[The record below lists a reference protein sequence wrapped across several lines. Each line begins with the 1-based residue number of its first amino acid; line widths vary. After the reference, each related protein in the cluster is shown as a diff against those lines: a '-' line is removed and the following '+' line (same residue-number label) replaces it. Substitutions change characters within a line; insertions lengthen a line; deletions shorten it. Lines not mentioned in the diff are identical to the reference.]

1 MEGKDSSSDGVPKPV
16 VAQVQVLHAAMVLRI
31 LGDLD
36 GGLVVDVERTRTDRE
51 PHLCE
56 EIAHPESLLS
66 RCNSRDVL
74 CFGGGQGLD
83 GLQAAGPADSS
94 STHLD
99 NITNTEL
106 VEVSLF
112 YREAKTMS
120 VAVEMLCLS
129 RVTITEIVLTI
140 TKFSNQQ
147 RSHSSVPRLIP
158 NDRIAT
164 SSPL

>member
-1 MEGKDSSSDGVPKPV
+1 MMPFVMLTFFLLCV
-16 VAQVQVLHAAMVLRI
+16 VLRVALAFGI
-31 LGDLD
+31 
-36 GGLVVDVERTRTDRE
+36 VTR
-51 PHLCE
+51 
-56 EIAHPESLLS
+56 
-66 RCNSRDVL
+66 
-74 CFGGGQGLD
+74 F
-83 GLQAAGPADSS
+83 
-94 STHLD
+94 
-99 NITNTEL
+99 TNTEL

-112 YREAKTMS
+112 YGEAKTMS
-120 VAVEMLCLS
+120 VAVEMQCLS

>member
-1 MEGKDSSSDGVPKPV
+1 MRRVDRGM
-16 VAQVQVLHAAMVLRI
+16 VQALEELYGI
-31 LGDLD
+31 LA
-36 GGLVVDVERTRTDRE
+36 R
-51 PHLCE
+51 PQ
-56 EIAHPESLLS
+56 S
-66 RCNSRDVL
+66 
-74 CFGGGQGLD
+74 
-83 GLQAAGPADSS
+83 AGAPG
-94 STHLD
+94 
-99 NITNTEL
+99 NCRRVTNTEL

-112 YREAKTMS
+112 YGEAKMMS
-120 VAVEMLCLS
+120 VAVEMQCLS